1 MLAELSIIPLGP
13 EVNWSDQLAEVL
25 KLVDASGLAYQLT
38 PSGTCIEGNWDEVMT
53 LVRRCHDRVRQSS
66 ARVVTTIKIEDEE
79 GVNDQLTRNVI
90 SVEEKVGHA
99 LRRSERQ
106 GVIK

>member
-13 EVNWSDQLAEVL
+13 EASWSDQLAEVL

-66 ARVVTTIKIEDEE
+66 AHVVTTINIEDEE
-79 GVNDQLTRNVI
+79 GVNDKLTRNVI
-90 SVEEKVGHA
+90 SVEEKVGRA
-99 LRRSERQ
+99 LRRPERQ
-106 GVIK
+106 GVIT